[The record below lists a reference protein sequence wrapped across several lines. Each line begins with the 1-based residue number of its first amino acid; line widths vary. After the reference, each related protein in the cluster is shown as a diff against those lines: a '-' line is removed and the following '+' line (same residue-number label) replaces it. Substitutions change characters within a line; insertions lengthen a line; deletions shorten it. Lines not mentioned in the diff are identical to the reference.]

1 MTPSSQDNVIA
12 LRLRAL
18 GDVLATLDALRA
30 LKNAGPDREITYVI
44 DTHYHPL
51 VENEPYIDRLLPS
64 PPKARGLRGLCEYF
78 RYVRD
83 LRRLKAGVVLDFHS
97 NTRSA
102 FLTWLSGAKTRVGY
116 DVKVRKAAYNVVVP
130 RGGDEVLNSAE
141 SAMRMARHAGA
152 APDGP
157 AVLPEMIVDPSAID
171 RGAALLADA
180 GFLEEDLA
188 AGRVVGFNPGIDRE
202 TRSWP
207 VAHFVELART
217 LVSRGREVAVL
228 WGPGE
233 KEVAERIAALAG
245 DGVRVGPDASL
256 AELPGLV
263 KNLSFLVTTDSGLK
277 HVAVRVRV
285 PTVTI
290 VGSTSPREWHIG
302 TDRDGYLWKEY
313 SCSPCRLNDCPIGA
327 PCLSDI
333 RPAEVLEELHRL
345 GLENNGVKS

>member
-1 MTPSSQDNVIA
+1 MPSQQENVIA
-12 LRLRAL
+12 VRLRAL

-30 LKNAGPDREITYVI
+30 IKKANPDREITYVI
-44 DTHYHPL
+44 DTQYHPL

-64 PPKARGLRGLCEYF
+64 PPKARGLRGLLEYV
-78 RYVRD
+78 RYVRRF
-83 LRRLKAGVVLDFHS
+83 RRLKAGVVLDFHS

-116 DVKVRKAAYNVVVP
+116 DVKVRKAAYNIVVP
-130 RGGDEVLNSAE
+130 RGGAEVLNSAE
-141 SAMRMARHAGA
+141 SAMQMASHAGA
-152 APDGP
+152 APGGP
-157 AVLPEMIVDPSAID
+157 AVLPEMAINPEALEH
-171 RGAALLADA
+171 GAELLATA
-180 GFLEEDLA
+180 GFSADDLA

-207 VAHFVELART
+207 VAHFVELGRT
-217 LVSRGREVAVL
+217 LVSRGRKVAVL

-233 KEVAERIAALAG
+233 REVAERIAALAG
-245 DGVRVGPDASL
+245 EGVRLGPEASL
-256 AELPGLV
+256 AALPGLV
-263 KNLSFLVTTDSGLK
+263 KNLGFLVTTDSGLK
-277 HVAVRVRV
+277 HLAVRVRV

-345 GLENNGVKS
+345 GLENDGGKS